1 VAPSAGITHVASV
14 QISYVVAA
22 TEVVDPP
29 EKVRIPKKSP
39 ESTVELTTLNVAAL
53 IATTMSLLKKVLAA
67 VVTKTS
73 KPEYV
78 DELVRSAFAASVASA
93 VVLKLDPLVSTS
105 TTAKSESATPAT
117 LTNAVPK
124 ILAEANNA
132 TGRTARARKPNKHLR
147 NLLFILITE

>member
-1 VAPSAGITHVASV
+1 
-14 QISYVVAA
+14 
-22 TEVVDPP
+22 
-29 EKVRIPKKSP
+29 
-39 ESTVELTTLNVAAL
+39 
-53 IATTMSLLKKVLAA
+53 VLAA

-124 ILAEANNA
+124 ILAEPNNA